1 MFKALIIIGMLLWT
15 TSVFAQG
22 RCVEFLNVEG
32 AKLLDSTNPLLDIYK
47 GNPSPEASDKA
58 IMSYF
63 SVEKNPMQVF
73 LTQKLSSENYVLGSK
88 RWELVK
94 TEDNENTPLGEA
106 MVLHFFNQQG
116 QNVLR
121 QTQIGKLETDI
132 TKTETESAKETNQDI
147 WSTYYVEP
155 VMSYISGKPIVDNGV
170 RSQVSSTDPR
180 TLQISFISRVRT
192 AVQMNERSVW
202 TFKKLDD
209 GRLLLTID
217 NYRITHDVFSAGGE
231 RNTTTILLT
240 PVMQQERLKTYVD
253 LYLGRDSQTLN

>member
-1 MFKALIIIGMLLWT
+1 MFKTLLITVGILLWT
-15 TSVFAQG
+15 TSAFAQG
-22 RCVEFLNVEG
+22 RCVEFLNADG

-47 GNPSPEASDKA
+47 ANPSPEASDKA
-58 IMSYF
+58 IISYF
-63 SVEKNPMQVF
+63 SIEKTPMQVF
-73 LTQKLSSENYVLGSK
+73 LTQRLSSENYVLGSK

-94 TEDNENTPLGEA
+94 TEDNENMSLGEA

-121 QTQIGKLETDI
+121 QTQIGKL
-132 TKTETESAKETNQDI
+132 KTETELTKEEAQDP

-180 TLQISFISRVRT
+180 TLQISFIARLRT
-192 AVQMNERSVW
+192 EVQMNERSVW

-209 GRLLLTID
+209 GRMLLTID

-240 PVMQQERLKTYVD
+240 PVMQQERLKTYID
-253 LYLGRDSQTLN
+253 LYLGRDSQSIN